1 MSTSAAHPIR
11 RRRAGHG
18 ASPAATTA
26 GARGDTP
33 RLRLVPTT
41 LRSANAY
48 IAEHHR
54 HHRPARGCVSVVA
67 VAEGSR
73 LCGVAI
79 VGRPLAR
86 MLQDGFTAE
95 VTRCCTD
102 GTRNACSM
110 LYRAAWRSVKALG
123 YRRLVTYTLPQEGG
137 ASLHAAAFTKVGEA
151 GGGRWHRPRCDRIR
165 ADQHPTAKKLR
176 WEIVADAGG
185 ERR

>member
-1 MSTSAAHPIR
+1 MSTATSPTIR
-11 RRRAGHG
+11 HRRAMSTG
-18 ASPAATTA
+18 PA
-26 GARGDTP
+26 P
-33 RLRLVPTT
+33 RLCLVPTT

-54 HHRPARGCVSVVA
+54 HHRPARGCISVVS

-73 LCGVAI
+73 RCGVAV

-123 YRRLVTYTLPQEGG
+123 YRRLVTYTLLEEGG
-137 ASLHAAAFTKVGEA
+137 ASLRSAGFTMVGEA
-151 GGGRWHRPRCDRIR
+151 GGGRWHRPRCGRVR
-165 ADQHPTAKKLR
+165 ADEHPTERKLR
-176 WEIVADAGG
+176 WEILAAAGG

>member
-1 MSTSAAHPIR
+1 MSPASTPTIR
-11 RRRAGHG
+11 RRRASAAGH
-18 ASPAATTA
+18 AS
-26 GARGDTP
+26 
-33 RLRLVPTT
+33 RLCVVPTT
-41 LRSANAY
+41 LRAANGF

-54 HHRPARGCVSVVA
+54 HHRPARGCISVLA
-67 VAEGSR
+67 VAEGGR
-73 LCGVAI
+73 RCGVAV

-102 GTRNACSM
+102 GTSNACSM

-123 YRRLVTYTLPQEGG
+123 YRRLVTYTLPEEGG
-137 ASLHAAAFTKVGEA
+137 ASLRAAGFTMVGEA
-151 GGGRWHRPRCDRIR
+151 GGGRWHRPRSGRVR
-165 ADQHPTAKKLR
+165 ADEHPTERKLR

>member
-1 MSTSAAHPIR
+1 MSTATAPTIR
-11 RRRAGHG
+11 RRRPRSTG
-18 ASPAATTA
+18 PA
-26 GARGDTP
+26 P
-33 RLRLVPTT
+33 RLCLVPTT

-54 HHRPARGCVSVVA
+54 HHRPARGCISVVA
-67 VAEGSR
+67 VADGSR
-73 LCGVAI
+73 RCGVAV

-123 YRRLVTYTLPQEGG
+123 YRRLVTYTLPSESG
-137 ASLHAAAFTKVGEA
+137 ASLRAAGFTMIGEA
-151 GGGRWHRPRCDRIR
+151 GGGRWHRPRCGRVR
-165 ADQHPTAKKLR
+165 VDQHPTGPKLR
-176 WEIVADAGG
+176 WEILAAARG